1 MRKQNQWQKIQGLQ
15 QLLARETCWY
25 AYSRS
30 AWYRQLWDR
39 WQLHPKDLTDWQ
51 VFGRWP
57 QVEIDDWPEGIQLT
71 EEEYWNGLI
80 TVTDGRGGRRLVPYT
95 SKDKEQGIEAYQTLF
110 QFAGIGKGDKV
121 VICPPLP
128 GLLDWA
134 VPALE
139 RLGALPV
146 LIEARALAS
155 TLVGKEPTVLI
166 MGKEQLPYLYGL
178 PLKRLLLVWLEGE
191 EGGLAEAIQEAR
203 QISNGEVTALVQPA
217 WLPFP
222 AAITCEKGSIH
233 WLHEHVL
240 AQQSPGNRLLLT
252 SLRLQAWPLIRYVS
266 QLKGIW
272 STSPCACGRDDTPVL
287 ISLATWGKEKKRGG
301 QSNAAAR

>member
-1 MRKQNQWQKIQGLQ
+1 MKKKISWQKIQGLQ

-30 AWYRQLWDR
+30 QWYRQFWEN
-39 WQLHPKDLTDWQ
+39 WQLHPRDLTDWQ

-57 QVEIDDWPEGIQLT
+57 QVEIEDWAEGIQLT
-71 EEEYWNGLI
+71 DEGNWQGLI
-80 TVTDGRGGRRLVPYT
+80 TVTDGMGGRRLVPYT
-95 SKDKEQGIEAYQTLF
+95 AKDKEQGIDAYQQILE
-110 QFAGIGKGDKV
+110 FAGIGKGDRV
-121 VICPPLP
+121 VICPPQP

-139 RLGALPV
+139 RLGALPL
-146 LIEARALAS
+146 LIEARALPGILA
-155 TLVGKEPTVLI
+155 GQEPTVLI

-191 EGGLAEAIQEAR
+191 EGTLAEAISEAR
-203 QISNGEVTALVQPA
+203 QICQAEVTALVQPA

-222 AAITCEKGSIH
+222 VAISCERGSIH

-240 AQQSPGNRLLLT
+240 VQPSPGNRLLLT

-266 QLKGIW
+266 QLKGTW
-272 STSPCACGRDDTPVL
+272 SASPCACGCDEGPVL
-287 ISLATWGKEKKRGG
+287 ISLTTWGKEKKRGG